1 MLKRQYIPA
10 YSILLAEYTASST
23 NNPTSGVYTYAAW
36 NTPAM
41 IPRAKNSMPVRNIRL
56 KQTK

>member
-1 MLKRQYIPA
+1 MLKHQYILA
-10 YSILLAEYTASST
+10 YSILLAEYTASFT

-41 IPRAKNSMPVRNIRL
+41 IPRAMNNMLVRNVRL